1 MYIVIVLLSNLMEPE
16 EGLMFTLRL
25 FVKKIQKQR

>member
-25 FVKKIQKQR
+25 FDKKIQKQR